1 MTFYDKRMKC
11 VAICKICQEIIE
23 KCFSFVGFIDVKF
36 NYKTPGLIFKC
47 NTCDF
52 NYTTYIMFRLTERKV
67 MHIFDVKE
75 YNSSVHVNLKK
86 EYINKAK
93 DLETLL
99 KIQGIL

>member
-11 VAICKICQEIIE
+11 VAICRICQEIIG
-23 KCFSFVGFIDVKF
+23 KRFSFVGFTDVKF

-52 NYTTYIMFRLTERKV
+52 NYTTYIISRLTESNII
-67 MHIFDVKE
+67 HIFDVKE
-75 YNSSVHVNLKK
+75 YNSSVHILLKK
-86 EYINKAK
+86 EYINKAE

-99 KIQGIL
+99 KLKGIL